1 MLIRLIVVLLLWIG
15 VIHLICWASIL
26 IEEVVFRIIRSIR
39 KGKRKK

>member
-15 VIHLICWASIL
+15 VIHLICCVGIL
-26 IEEVVFRIIRSIR
+26 IEEMILGIIRLIR